1 MARVR
6 ARPDAVDLRP
16 DADVVVIE
24 RDTRRVLFRPSGT
37 EPKLKLYA
45 EVVDG
50 DLDALLAEAAGWAGL
65 A

>member
-6 ARPDAVDLRP
+6 QRPGARDLRP
-16 DADVVVIE
+16 EADVVVIE
-24 RDTRRVLFRPSGT
+24 GDVGRVIFRPSGT

-50 DLDALLAEAAGWAGL
+50 DLEQLLADAARWAGL